1 MSASGG
7 ELFRCVT
14 RRGHVSGPPVP
25 GTALWRWTV
34 NDEGMWERCI
44 QRRPSHDHRL
54 AGTGLVGYVLY
65 KLYILSQPFRGRTR
79 LRKHAGSKSPS
90 AVLRGGR
97 DERTR
102 SLMEHISTAEARKN
116 MAELVNRAAYGG
128 ERFVVTRHGK
138 ELVAIVPVEDAT
150 LLDRLR
156 GLLEKRD
163 YEAALREIAETGTV
177 PWADVRREL
186 DL

>member
-1 MSASGG
+1 MKQ
-7 ELFRCVT
+7 V
-14 RRGHVSGPPVP
+14 
-25 GTALWRWTV
+25 
-34 NDEGMWERCI
+34 
-44 QRRPSHDHRL
+44 
-54 AGTGLVGYVLY
+54 
-65 KLYILSQPFRGRTR
+65 
-79 LRKHAGSKSPS
+79 
-90 AVLRGGR
+90 
-97 DERTR
+97 
-102 SLMEHISTAEARKN
+102 STAEARKN

-150 LLDRLR
+150 LLARLR

-177 PWADVRREL
+177 PWEEVRREL